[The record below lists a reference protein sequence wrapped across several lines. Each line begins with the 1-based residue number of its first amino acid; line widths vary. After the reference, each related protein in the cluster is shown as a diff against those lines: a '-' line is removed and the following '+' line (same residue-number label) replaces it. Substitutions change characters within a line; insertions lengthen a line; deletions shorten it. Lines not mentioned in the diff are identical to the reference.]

1 MVAPILGST
10 GWECAP
16 GDHTHPTV
24 SQAGAEAIAR
34 ASRSALVDPGPMVD
48 TLHDHGPIMGVERRE
63 QPVVSD
69 AELVLIR

>member
-1 MVAPILGST
+1 
-10 GWECAP
+10 
-16 GDHTHPTV
+16 
-24 SQAGAEAIAR
+24 
-34 ASRSALVDPGPMVD
+34 MVD